1 MSLKSVKAKIKSIDK
16 TRQVTKAMEA
26 VSAVKM
32 RKAQQYAISLR
43 GYARSAFSILQGV
56 SGSLDALT
64 HPLLS
69 TKEEKRIGLIVIS
82 PDKGLAGSLVG
93 NIWKKATKFLM
104 DKELKVENVIVFA
117 VGRKANEYFGKR
129 GFSVMTAY
137 EKWGDIAHMEGIEP
151 LAQKGEEAFL
161 SGDLDAVYMIY
172 TQFHSTLEQEV
183 VVRKLFPISFES
195 VGEIVKGIVPEKGR
209 FTHIADQDRAPQA
222 NYTFEPSP
230 ASVLDA
236 ILPLLIR
243 VQFFHAVLESNASEH
258 SARMLAMKNAS
269 DNAKDLSRSLKLFYN
284 KVRQAAI
291 TREVSEIVGGMESM
305 KKND

>member
-32 RKAQQYAISLR
+32 RKAQTYAISLR
-43 GYARSAFSILQGV
+43 GYARSAFHILRGV
-56 SGSLDALT
+56 SGSLDALQ
-64 HPLLS
+64 HPLLAVR
-69 TKEEKRIGLIVIS
+69 EEKRIGLIVIS

-93 NIWKKATKFLM
+93 NIWKQVTRFLM
-104 DKELKVENVIVFA
+104 DKKLKVEDVKIFS

-129 GFSVMTAY
+129 GFTLVSSY
-137 EKWGDIAHMEGIEP
+137 DKWGDIAQMEGIEP
-151 LAQKGEEAFL
+151 LAKSAEDAFV

-172 TQFHSTLEQEV
+172 TQFHSTLVQEV
-183 VVRKLFPISFES
+183 VIRKLFPITFTS
-195 VGEIVKGIVPEKGR
+195 VSETITGIVPEKGR
-209 FTHIADQDRAPQA
+209 FKELREEENVPLA

-243 VQFFHAVLESNASEH
+243 IQFFHAVLESNASEH

-284 KVRQAAI
+284 RVRQAAI

-305 KKND
+305 KK